1 MNTLISIC
9 LASVLISADDAELR
23 VLTPE
28 SGITSPSDVLPE
40 YLKGLAREAFQKRRD
55 RYEQLKSPE
64 QCREFAK
71 SMREFF
77 LRQIGPLPEKQP
89 LNPQVVGKIDAE
101 GYHIEKIIYESR
113 PGHHVTAILY
123 LPNGTPPFPGVLV
136 ACGHSAN
143 GKAAD
148 YNQRMSILLAKHGMA
163 ALCYDPIGQGERSQL
178 LTPDRKPKYGS
189 TDEHT
194 MVGIGAIPLGWSTA
208 TFRIYDGMRSID
220 YLASRPEVDPNRI
233 GCTGCS
239 GGGTMTSYLMA
250 LDERIAC
257 AAPACFLTTQQR
269 LIETLGPQDAEQNI
283 AGQIGF
289 GMEQTD
295 YVLMRAPKPTLI
307 CSTTRD
313 FFDIQGSWDTFR
325 QAKRFY
331 GRLGF
336 PERVDLVEDDAEHGV
351 TRMNR
356 GTLTHWMQRWM
367 LAKDEHVEEPD
378 FPLFTDEQL
387 TCTPQGQVMLLDGEK
402 SVFDFSAAR
411 ADLLKQQRSEYW
423 SKTSPDEARNAIRAL
438 AAIGKLDEL
447 RPIESQSVGTVQRD
461 GMKIEKLVL
470 KPESHLPV
478 AALLFTPAGAARD
491 AVLYVAGDGIQQDAK
506 VDGPIARLVA
516 DGHTVLAVDLP
527 GIGETRIAPHALF
540 GDWTNAFLAY
550 LLGKPLVAM
559 RAENILQCARFL
571 ASRNAPDKP
580 RPVLLVATGA
590 CGVAALH
597 AAALEPQLFN
607 AAMIQGSVSSW
618 DQIVHTPETKNQLVN
633 VVHNALTRYD
643 LPDLIQLAGADKVTV
658 VEPCDATGQPAK

>member
-9 LASVLISADDAELR
+9 LASLLIPADGTELR

-28 SGITSPSDVLPE
+28 SGITSPTEVLPE
-40 YLKGLAREAFQKRRD
+40 YLKGLAREAFKKRRD

-64 QCREFAK
+64 QCRDYAK

-89 LNPQVVGKIDAE
+89 LNAQVVGKIEAD
-101 GYHIEKIIYESR
+101 GYHIEKVIFESR

-178 LTPDRKPKYGS
+178 LTPDHKPKYGS

-194 MVGIGAIPLGWSTA
+194 MAGIGAIPLGWSTA

-250 LDERIAC
+250 LDERVAC
-257 AAPACFLTTQQR
+257 AAPACFLTTQER
-269 LIETLGPQDAEQNI
+269 LVETLGPQDAEQNI

-336 PERVDLVEDDAEHGV
+336 PERVDLVEDDSQHGV
-351 TRMNR
+351 TPMNR

-387 TCTPQGQVMLLDGEK
+387 TCTPQGQVMLLPDER
-402 SVFDFSAAR
+402 SVFDFNAAR
-411 ADLLKQQRSEYW
+411 ADLLRQQRSEYW
-423 SKTSPDEARNAIRAL
+423 SKTSPDEARNAIRA
-438 AAIGKLDEL
+438 ATAIRKLDEL
-447 RPIESQSVGTVQRD
+447 RQVESKNVATAQRD
-461 GMKIEKLVL
+461 GVKIEKLVL
-470 KPESHLPV
+470 KPEPNLPV
-478 AALLFTPAGAARD
+478 AALLFTPAAAAKD
-491 AVLYVAGDGIQQDAK
+491 AVLYVAGDGMQQDAK
-506 VDGPIARLVA
+506 VDGPIGRLVA
-516 DGHTVLAVDLP
+516 EGHMVLAVDLP
-527 GIGETRIAPHALF
+527 GFGETKREPHALF
-540 GDWTNAFLAY
+540 GDWTNA
-550 LLGKPLVAM
+550 
-559 RAENILQCARFL
+559 
-571 ASRNAPDKP
+571 
-580 RPVLLVATGA
+580 
-590 CGVAALH
+590 
-597 AAALEPQLFN
+597 
-607 AAMIQGSVSSW
+607 
-618 DQIVHTPETKNQLVN
+618 
-633 VVHNALTRYD
+633 
-643 LPDLIQLAGADKVTV
+643 
-658 VEPCDATGQPAK
+658 